1 MNTWS
6 YCGDLLGFSEL
17 SKLTYISLVQF
28 INNTGVRAQKTEK
41 QACVALCRI
50 NNEVHSRGRSAL
62 SWQIMSRLSH
72 NPTKCHLLNV
82 HVCICDYDKDV

>member
-28 INNTGVRAQKTEK
+28 INNTGVRAQKTI
-41 QACVALCRI
+41 LC
-50 NNEVHSRGRSAL
+50 S
-62 SWQIMSRLSH
+62 IMQ
-72 NPTKCHLLNV
+72 N
-82 HVCICDYDKDV
+82 